1 MEFQI
6 ACECAGSPLNP
17 GQPGC
22 MPLVGRDKFPIF
34 MDEFNSLGVLNV
46 VPAFLDEAALVAKL
60 NESDPRDR
68 WTVFPEMKNLAAPP
82 AENETEDIDG
92 IPVPTGEEIKQPV
105 TFEHTKS
112 DGNPALKAAYDSR
125 SCRDN
130 VVIFATFS
138 GQLNGMNDGNGN
150 LRGIKVQ
157 AGTLSAQ
164 YSAPVKGTN
173 QKMMVS
179 YLVDELENE
188 ANRDY
193 IPSASIAYPTKSWF
207 TKQPLQILPLE
218 VSNTGQVTIV
228 FTLNSLYG
236 EVDGKSPIS
245 EIVTGDINDGV
256 SGNVFNETT
265 ALTVVQTLVEST
277 TTKGLYTMTLA
288 AAQTAADVIKI
299 DIVATGYGMRSFYV
313 VLG

>member
-34 MDEFNSLGVLNV
+34 MDEFNSLGVLNIIPTV
-46 VPAFLDEAALVAKL
+46 LDEAALVAKL
-60 NESDPRDR
+60 NETDPRDR

-92 IPVPTGEEIKQPV
+92 VPNPTGEEIKQPI
-105 TFEHTKS
+105 TFEHTGS
-112 DGNPALKAAYDSR
+112 AGNPALKAAYDSR

-130 VVIFATFS
+130 VVVFATFK

-157 AGTLSAQ
+157 NGTLSAQ
-164 YSAPVKGTN
+164 YAAPVKGTL

-193 IPSASIAYPTKSWF
+193 IPAASIAFPTKSWF
-207 TKQPLQILPLE
+207 TKQPLEILPLE
-218 VSNTGQVTIV
+218 ISNTGQVTIV
-228 FTLNSLYG
+228 FKLNSLYG
-236 EVDGKSPIS
+236 EVDGKSPI
-245 EIVTGDINDGV
+245 EGIVTADINDGV
-256 SGNVFNETT
+256 AGFVFNETT
-265 ALTVVQTLVEST
+265 ALTVAETLVEST
-277 TTKGLYTMTLA
+277 VTPGTYTMTLG

-299 DIVATGYGMRSFYV
+299 DVVATGYAMRSFRV
-313 VLG
+313 TLG

>member
-34 MDEFNSLGVLNV
+34 MDEFDSTGVLNLAPLV
-46 VPAFLDEAALVAKL
+46 LDEAALIAKL
-60 NESDPRDR
+60 NATDPRDR

-82 AENETEDIDG
+82 ATNETEDIDG

-105 TFEHTKS
+105 TFEHTVS

-125 SCRDN
+125 ACRDN
-130 VVIFATFS
+130 VVMFATFK
-138 GQLNGMNDGNGN
+138 GQLNGMNNGSGR
-150 LRGIKVQ
+150 LRGIKIQ
-157 AGTLSAQ
+157 SGTLSAQ

-193 IPSASIAYPTKSWF
+193 VPAASIAYPTKSWF

-218 VSNTGQVTIV
+218 VSNASQDTIV

-236 EVDGKSPIS
+236 EVGQKSPITA
-245 EIVTGDINDGV
+245 IVTGDINDGTTAGDV
-256 SGNVFNETT
+256 YNETT
-265 ALTVVQTLVEST
+265 ALAVSQTLVESPDGT
-277 TTKGLYTMTLA
+277 YTMTLA
-288 AAQTAADVIKI
+288 APQAVGNVIKI
-299 DIVATGYGMRSFYV
+299 DIVKTGYAMRSFRV
-313 VLG
+313 TLV